1 MSLDLADIKKKSK
14 PARPA
19 GGVQKAES
27 SDFKKVFDFLN
38 KDIAFGKKG
47 LKDLK
52 KEQFYS
58 ELNILL
64 SSGTDV
70 RTAMDIVV
78 AEQTKKKEK
87 AIFENLMNRVLE
99 GISLSEAMEESNQ
112 FTAYEYYSIRIGE
125 ESGKINDVLKDL
137 SIYFSK
143 KIKQKKQFTSALTYP
158 LLVLITAVGAV
169 IFMMNFVVPMFED
182 VFKRFK
188 GDLPTLTKAVVK
200 LSNVFSEYL
209 GMILLIIVS
218 IILVLYFV
226 RKKNWY
232 RNLSSKLLLKT
243 PMIGVLVQKIYL
255 AMFCQSMALLIGS
268 KTPMLRAIQLIKNM
282 ITFYPYQQAL
292 TTIENDILYGMPL
305 YKSMEQFSIFDKRT
319 VSLTKVAEEINQLDT
334 VFAKLNDQYSDELE
348 HRIGMLSSVLEPIMI
363 IFVGLLVGIILIAMY
378 MPMFQ
383 LGTSMY

>member
-1 MSLDLADIKKKSK
+1 MSLDLANIKKNPKATKTESK
-14 PARPA
+14 NI
-19 GGVQKAES
+19 
-27 SDFKKVFDFLN
+27 KKIFDFLN
-38 KDIAFGKKG
+38 RDIAFGKKG
-47 LKDLK
+47 LKDQK

-64 SSGTDV
+64 TSGTDV
-70 RTAMDIVV
+70 RTAMDIIV
-78 AEQTKKKEK
+78 AEQTKKKERS
-87 AIFENLMNRVLE
+87 IFESLTNRVLE
-99 GISLSEAMEESNQ
+99 GVSLSEAMENSGE

-125 ESGKINDVLKDL
+125 ESGKLNDVLKDL
-137 SIYFSK
+137 SVYFSK

-158 LLVLITAVGAV
+158 SLVLITAVSAV
-169 IFMMNFVVPMFED
+169 IFMMNFVVPMFAD

-188 GDLPTLTKAVVK
+188 GDLPAITKAVVK

-209 GMILLIIVS
+209 GIVILILLS
-218 IILVLYFV
+218 IILIQYFV

-232 RNLSSKLLLKT
+232 RNFSSKLLLKI

-255 AMFCQSMALLIGS
+255 ARFCQSMALLIGS

-292 TTIENDILYGMPL
+292 SVIENDILYGKPL

-319 VSLTKVAEEINQLDT
+319 ISLTKVAEEINQLDA
-334 VFAKLNDQYSDELE
+334 VFSKLNDQYSDELE

-363 IFVGLLVGIILIAMY
+363 IFVGLLVGVILIAMY

>member
-1 MSLDLADIKKKSK
+1 MSLDLTEIKKKSK
-14 PARPA
+14 SGHQEGRTSDKKN
-19 GGVQKAES
+19 GEVQN
-27 SDFKKVFDFLN
+27 VFAFLN
-38 KDIAFGKKG
+38 KDISFGKKG
-47 LKDLK
+47 LKDQK

-64 SSGTDV
+64 TSGTDV

-78 AEQTKKKEK
+78 AEQTRKKERV
-87 AIFENLMNRVLE
+87 IFEDLMNRVLE
-99 GISLSEAMEESNQ
+99 GVSLSEAMEKSGE
-112 FTAYEYYSIRIGE
+112 FTPYEYYSVRIGE
-125 ESGKINDVLKDL
+125 ESGKINNVLKDL

-158 LLVLITAVGAV
+158 TLVLVTAIGAV
-169 IFMMNFVVPMFED
+169 IFMMNFVVPMFVD

-188 GDLPTLTKAVVK
+188 GDLPALTKAVVK

-209 GMILLIIVS
+209 GLVLLIIVS

-232 RNLSSKLLLKT
+232 RNFSSKLLLKI
-243 PMIGVLVQKIYL
+243 PMIGDLVQKIYL
-255 AMFCQSMALLIGS
+255 ARFCQSMALLIGS

-292 TTIENDILYGMPL
+292 TTIEKDILYGKPL
-305 YKSMEQFSIFDKRT
+305 YESMAQFSIFDKRT

-334 VFAKLNDQYSDELE
+334 VFSKLNDQYSDELE